1 MNTFEDYV
9 QKFIDM
15 TNKNEIIWQDTNELH
30 ALIGISYECQY
41 KDLAIQIRNYTLPP
55 FDYIVLMVNDAKK
68 SEHTD
73 DHGILYTLWVAI
85 AEQRKYFSDKK
96 MLETLSVLDTK

>member
-15 TNKNEIIWQDTNELH
+15 TNENEIIWQSSDEIH
-30 ALIGISYECQY
+30 AVIGFAYKCQY
-41 KDLAIQIRNYTLPP
+41 KDLAISIRHCVLPP
-55 FDYIVLMVNDAKK
+55 FDIITLKVNDTKK
-68 SEHTD
+68 SESTD
-73 DHGILYTLWVAI
+73 DHGILYTLWTAI
-85 AEQRKYFSDKK
+85 AKQLNYFEEKK

>member
-1 MNTFEDYV
+1 MNAFEDYV

-15 TNKNEIIWQDTNELH
+15 TNENEIIWQSSNEVHHVLGF
-30 ALIGISYECQY
+30 AYKCQY
-41 KDLAIQIRNYTLPP
+41 KDLAIQIRRYIFPP
-55 FDYIVLMVNDAKK
+55 FDTTVLKINDAEKT
-68 SEHTD
+68 ENTD

-85 AEQRKYFSDKK
+85 AKQRKYFEEKK

>member
-15 TNKNEIIWQDTNELH
+15 TNENEIIWQSSDEVH
-30 ALIGISYECQY
+30 HVIGFAYKCQY
-41 KDLAIQIRNYTLPP
+41 KDLAISIRHGVLPP
-55 FDYIVLMVNDAKK
+55 FDIITLKVNGAEKT
-68 SEHTD
+68 ENTD
-73 DHGILYTLWVAI
+73 DHGILYTLWIAI
-85 AEQRKYFSDKK
+85 AEQRKYFEEKK